1 MFGIRG
7 MDQPNNQ
14 GNQDS
19 DRTLNEGSSG
29 VRPSA
34 LDVNG
39 SPTLNQFLSLSPGQA
54 LGSTTLKKNDDGDL
68 EDAGRSSLSREMPLS
83 TKNASDT
90 SDVVAQLNTMKLGDG
105 KKVST
110 DTDKE
115 TSKDKES
122 DNSKNNKNNKSN
134 KNNKNN
140 KNNKGSGDTKNKTTN
155 GPNVDSSLTTPYAKG
170 AQQPGGGQN
179 NALLKPSAIANNGNL
194 ENPNPGNNGTN
205 GGNNGNGG
213 TNGNNGNNG
222 NNGGPAQNNQNDAKT
237 AAQAQALQQQIAY
250 AHMQQMQAQ
259 VQLQQLQMAGYNV
272 NPAQIGTAS
281 SSNFIVLV
289 FFLGH
294 QGQLFGCILVHSTL
308 FLFSFHCRPH
318 SANAAVDAKPRL
330 RPIRQL
336 QHERR
341 RQWDECHAIRWPG
354 AAATGT

>member
-1 MFGIRG
+1 M
-7 MDQPNNQ
+7 
-14 GNQDS
+14 
-19 DRTLNEGSSG
+19 
-29 VRPSA
+29 
-34 LDVNG
+34 
-39 SPTLNQFLSLSPGQA
+39 
-54 LGSTTLKKNDDGDL
+54 GSTTLKKNDDGDL

-83 TKNASDT
+83 AKNASDT

-194 ENPNPGNNGTN
+194 ENPNPGNNGAN

-213 TNGNNGNNG
+213 TNGRTATMATTVGR
-222 NNGGPAQNNQNDAKT
+222 PKT
-237 AAQAQALQQQIAY
+237 TRTT
-250 AHMQQMQAQ
+250 
-259 VQLQQLQMAGYNV
+259 
-272 NPAQIGTAS
+272 P
-281 SSNFIVLV
+281 
-289 FFLGH
+289 
-294 QGQLFGCILVHSTL
+294 
-308 FLFSFHCRPH
+308 
-318 SANAAVDAKPRL
+318 
-330 RPIRQL
+330 
-336 QHERR
+336 RR
-341 RQWDECHAIRWPG
+341 RRKPKRCSNRSRTPTCNKCKHKYSCNSCRWR
-354 AAATGT
+354 GTT